1 LQIDWL
7 TVAAQIVNFLVLVW
21 LLQRFLYKPITNAM
35 RRREERIEER
45 LSEAKSARTE
55 AEKEAEAL
63 RRKEA
68 ELEDS
73 KAEILNAA
81 REEAD
86 ALRERLEAE
95 IREEM
100 EEKRAAWQAHLAEE
114 RDAFVTSLRRQAGK
128 QVLEITE
135 RVLSDYADSDT
146 AERVV
151 ATFAERLKA
160 LDAET
165 REKMTKA
172 AAEEN
177 QPALVH
183 TGSALE
189 SSAKGRITRAI
200 HETLSS
206 DIEVD
211 YREDAD
217 MVLGVRLTIG
227 DYTAE
232 WSAMRYLKRLET
244 ELGEI
249 IDAGTHAG
257 AKGEGS
263 KAETDDENA
272 GEGGGR
278 DRRREDHET
287 A

>member
-128 QVLEITE
+128 KVLEITE

-165 REKMTKA
+165 REKMTKKRRGRGK
-172 AAEEN
+172 
-177 QPALVH
+177 PARL
-183 TGSALE
+183 GAY
-189 SSAKGRITRAI
+189 RI
-200 HETLSS
+200 
-206 DIEVD
+206 
-211 YREDAD
+211 
-217 MVLGVRLTIG
+217 G
-227 DYTAE
+227 
-232 WSAMRYLKRLET
+232 
-244 ELGEI
+244 
-249 IDAGTHAG
+249 AGKLRQGPDHAG
-257 AKGEGS
+257 HPRDPVLRHRSRLPRGCRHG
-263 KAETDDENA
+263 A
-272 GEGGGR
+272 GRAADHRRLHRRMVGDALSQAARDRTGR
-278 DRRREDHET
+278 DHRCGHPRGRERGRQQGRNR
-287 A
+287 

>member
-1 LQIDWL
+1 MQIDWL

-35 RRREERIEER
+35 RRREERIETR

-55 AEKEAEAL
+55 AEEEAEAL
-63 RRKEA
+63 RQKEA
-68 ELEDS
+68 ELEER
-73 KAEILNAA
+73 KEEILQSA

-86 ALRERLEAE
+86 ELRERLQTD

-100 EEKRAAWQAHLAEE
+100 EKKRAAWRDHLAEE

-135 RVLSDYADSDT
+135 RVLSDYADSNT

-151 ATFAERLKA
+151 TTFAERLKA

-165 REKMTKA
+165 REKMTSA
-172 AAEEN
+172 AAEDN
-177 QPALVH
+177 QTAVVH

-206 DIEVD
+206 EIDVD

-217 MVLGVRLTIG
+217 MVMGVRLTIG

-257 AKGEGS
+257 AQGEGEAGS
-263 KAETDDENA
+263 DDENV
-272 GEGGGR
+272 GEDD
-278 DRRREDHET
+278 DRNARREDHET
-287 A
+287 T

>member
-55 AEKEAEAL
+55 AEKDAETL

-68 ELEDS
+68 ELEESRED
-73 KAEILNAA
+73 ILQSA

-86 ALRERLEAE
+86 GLRERLEAE

-165 REKMTKA
+165 REKMTSA

-177 QPALVH
+177 QPAVVH

-257 AKGEGS
+257 AKGDG

-272 GEGGGR
+272 GEGEDR
-278 DRRREDHET
+278 DTRREDHET

>member
-7 TVAAQIVNFLVLVW
+7 TVAAQIVNFPVLVW

-55 AEKEAEAL
+55 AEEEAEAL
-63 RRKEA
+63 RRKKA

-73 KAEILNAA
+73 KEEILDAA

-86 ALRERLEAE
+86 ALRERLETE
-95 IREEM
+95 IREET
-100 EEKRAAWQAHLAEE
+100 EEKRAAWREHLAEE
-114 RDAFVTSLRRQAGK
+114 RDAFATSLRRKAGK
-128 QVLEITE
+128 QVLEVTE

-146 AERVV
+146 ADRVV
-151 ATFAERLKA
+151 ATFAKRLKA

-165 REKMTKA
+165 REKMTSA
-172 AAEEN
+172 AAEDG
-177 QPALVH
+177 QTAVVH
-183 TGSALE
+183 TGSAL
-189 SSAKGRITRAI
+189 SGSAKGRITRAI

-211 YREDAD
+211 YREDAE

-257 AKGEGS
+257 GKGEDE
-263 KAETDDENA
+263 AAADDENA
-272 GEGGGR
+272 GEGDGR
-278 DRRREDHET
+278 DTRREDHET